1 MGNVEYY
8 KKQIIDL
15 RERVKREQESKKRD
29 NETYARL
36 IKGSSSSSSKA
47 SYKKSKIDH
56 AASHD
61 RAIASLKDAIA
72 RAQYSLAQA
81 RRK

>member
-8 KKQIIDL
+8 KKQIVDL
-15 RERVKREQESKKRD
+15 RERIKREQEAKKRD
-29 NETYARL
+29 NESYARL
-36 IKGSSSSSSKA
+36 IKNTSLSSSKA
-47 SYKKSKIDH
+47 SYRKSKIDH

-61 RAIASLKDAIA
+61 RAIQSLKEAIA
-72 RAQYSLAQA
+72 RAQVSLAQA